1 MRMFLVTVGAMLLS
15 GPVAAEKLSLSAL
28 SGYLNGLQSAEAKFT
43 QINGDGTIST
53 GEILIKRPGRIRFE
67 YDPPEKTLVVAGGGA
82 VAIFDPKA
90 GPRPETYPL
99 NKTPLSLILAKNVDL
114 ARAKMVV
121 GHSYDGTATT
131 ITAQNPEHPEYG
143 NIQLK
148 FTDSPVE
155 LRQWI
160 INDEGGNS
168 TTVILGEM
176 NKGVTLGDTL
186 FNIETATERQKR

>member
-131 ITAQNPEHPEYG
+131 ITAQDPEHPEYG

-160 INDEGGNS
+160 INDKGGNS
-168 TTVILGEM
+168 ITVILGEM

-186 FNIETATERQKR
+186 FNIETAAERQKR